1 MKHLKTLGLAV
12 IAAAALMA
20 IAGTGTA
27 SATVL
32 CSTTASP
39 CPEAQKYPVGT
50 RIGFSLASGTSLRW
64 VNGGTT
70 LETCK
75 EAVLK
80 SDITNA
86 GSATST
92 VKSEN
97 KTLSFNQCNFANG
110 FTKLGALEIHNISGT
125 SNGTV
130 TATGEIGW
138 TFVNPLFGSCVYGW
152 TTSGVIGTIT
162 EGKPATL
169 DLNTGIVRLSG
180 SNVACPENG
189 TLEGSLTQTEP
200 ASTTLSVG
208 AS

>member
-1 MKHLKTLGLAV
+1 MKHLKTLGLAA

-20 IAGTGTA
+20 FLGTASA

-32 CSTTASP
+32 CSSTAEP
-39 CPEAQKYPVGT
+39 CSTQKWPVGT
-50 RIGFSLASGTSLRW
+50 RLEFSLTAGTSLTW

-86 GSATST
+86 GSGAST
-92 VKSEN
+92 VTSEN
-97 KTLSFNQCNFANG
+97 KTLSFNGCTFANG
-110 FTKLGALEIHNISGT
+110 FTKLGGLEIHNISGT

-130 TATGEIGW
+130 TASGEVGW
-138 TFVNPLFGSCVYGW
+138 TFNNPLFGSCVYGW
-152 TTSGVIGTIT
+152 TTGGVVGTIT

-180 SNVACPENG
+180 SSISCPANG
-189 TLEGSLTQTEP
+189 NLNGSLTQTGP
-200 ASTTLSVG
+200 SNTTLSVG

>member
-1 MKHLKTLGLAV
+1 MRYLKMLGLGA
-12 IAAAALMA
+12 IAAAALA
-20 IAGTGTA
+20 AFVGTGTA

-32 CSTTASP
+32 CSTTTSP

-50 RIGFSLASGTSLRW
+50 RIGFSLASGTSLTW

-86 GSATST
+86 GSATTT

-97 KTLSFNQCNFANG
+97 KTLSFNQCTFANG
-110 FTKLGALEIHNISGT
+110 FTKLGGLEIHNIAGT

-130 TATGEIGW
+130 TASSEVGW
-138 TFVNPLFGSCVYGW
+138 TFNNPLFGTCVYGW
-152 TTSGVIGTIT
+152 TTNGVVGTIT

-169 DLNTGIVRLSG
+169 DLNVGIVRLSG
-180 SNVACPENG
+180 SSLACPENG
-189 TLEGSLTQTEP
+189 NLNGSLTQTEP
-200 ASTTLSVG
+200 SSTTLSVG

>member
-1 MKHLKTLGLAV
+1 MKYLKTLGLAA
-12 IAAAALMA
+12 IAATALVA
-20 IAGTGTA
+20 LLGAGTA

-32 CSTTASP
+32 CKAVESP
-39 CPEAQKYPVGT
+39 CSLANKYGVGT
-50 RIGFSLASGTSLRW
+50 RIGFSLKAGTSLRW
-64 VNGGTT
+64 VNEGTT
-70 LETCK
+70 LETCT

-92 VKSEN
+92 VISEN
-97 KTLSFNQCNFANG
+97 KTLSFNGCTFANG
-110 FTKLGALEIHNISGT
+110 FTKLGGLEIHNISGT

-130 TATGEIGW
+130 TASSEIGW
-138 TFVNPLFGSCVYGW
+138 AFNNPMYGTCVYGW
-152 TTSGVIGTIT
+152 TAGGVVGIIT

-180 SNVACPENG
+180 SSFLCPPNG
-189 TLEGSLTQTEP
+189 TLEGSLVQTEP
-200 ASTTLSVG
+200 ASTTLAVG

>member
-1 MKHLKTLGLAV
+1 MKYVKMLGLAA

-20 IAGTGTA
+20 FAGASTA

-39 CPEAQKYPVGT
+39 CPEGQKYPAGT
-50 RIGFSLASGTSLRW
+50 RIGFSLASGSSLVW
-64 VNGGTT
+64 INGETV

-80 SDITNA
+80 SDISNA
-86 GSATST
+86 GSATTT
-92 VKSEN
+92 VTSKN
-97 KTLSFNQCNFANG
+97 NTLSFSQCTFNNS
-110 FTKLGALEIHNISGT
+110 FTKLGGLEIHNISGT

-130 TATGEIGW
+130 TATEEVGW
-138 TFVNPLFGSCVYGW
+138 TFNNPLFGSCIYGW
-152 TTSGVIGTIT
+152 TNGAVLGTLT

-169 DLNTGIVRLSG
+169 DFNTTIEKLSG
-180 SNVACPENG
+180 SAFACPANG
-189 TLEGSLTQTEP
+189 NLNGSLVQTEP
-200 ASTTLSVG
+200 SSTTLSVG